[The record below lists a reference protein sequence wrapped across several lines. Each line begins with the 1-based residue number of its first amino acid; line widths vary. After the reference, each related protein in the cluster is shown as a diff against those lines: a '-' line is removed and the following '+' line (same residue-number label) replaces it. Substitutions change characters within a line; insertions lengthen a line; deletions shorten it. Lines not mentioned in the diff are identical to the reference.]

1 MKVAYGSLNRSARV
15 EAPSRT
21 LAPPYR
27 MNGNLGHDP
36 RSMRS
41 PEIRANAPKRKMPT
55 AVAATAA
62 NGVPNTSHAGD
73 AGKSHQRRNGNP
85 AAIKTTPAAANAG
98 EIRASAAVAR
108 RRAPR

>member
-1 MKVAYGSLNRSARV
+1 MRRAADGVKVAYGSLNRSARV

-41 PEIRANAPKRKMPT
+41 PEIRANAP
-55 AVAATAA
+55 
-62 NGVPNTSHAGD
+62 
-73 AGKSHQRRNGNP
+73 
-85 AAIKTTPAAANAG
+85 
-98 EIRASAAVAR
+98 
-108 RRAPR
+108 

>member
-1 MKVAYGSLNRSARV
+1 
-15 EAPSRT
+15 
-21 LAPPYR
+21 
-27 MNGNLGHDP
+27 
-36 RSMRS
+36 
-41 PEIRANAPKRKMPT
+41 MPT

-85 AAIKTTPAAANAG
+85 AAIKTIPAAANAG
-98 EIRASAAVAR
+98 EIRASAAVAPRICASPSAVCSAR